1 EGCDVLGEIVAM
13 LEDRAIDGVG
23 ELDGAAAWLDRVK
36 PLTAGHFVR
45 WLPQSYRNA
54 MALVDGVRARHGLE
68 LDRGQRVAPSFT
80 RTARDAGL
88 HDREPDPKEP
98 QILGERAARE
108 RARRD

>member
-1 EGCDVLGEIVAM
+1 
-13 LEDRAIDGVG
+13 
-23 ELDGAAAWLDRVK
+23 DRVK

-68 LDRGQRVAPSFT
+68 FDRGRRIAPSFT
-80 RTARDAGL
+80 RTARDVGL
-88 HDREPDPKEP
+88 HDRQPEPKAP

-108 RARRD
+108 RARREHELAYRQDDARALTDVGREAASRGEVTLGR